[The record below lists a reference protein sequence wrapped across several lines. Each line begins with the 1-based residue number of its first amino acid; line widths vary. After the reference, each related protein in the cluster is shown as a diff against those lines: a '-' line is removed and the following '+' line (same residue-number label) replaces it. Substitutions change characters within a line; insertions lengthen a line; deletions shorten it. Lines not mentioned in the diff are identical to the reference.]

1 VKSVRLDETL
11 EKRLQAAARVAGVT
25 PSALIRQA
33 IENHCDRV
41 LADRLDLRLAD
52 VIGTVHSQGG
62 RAGRTGRAFLDS
74 LRERRGSA

>member
-1 VKSVRLDETL
+1 
-11 EKRLQAAARVAGVT
+11 
-25 PSALIRQA
+25 LIRQA